1 MTAPTRRANAGLARA
16 ARSVEAAAIA
26 GLAHSGLALIATWLL
41 LQAPEPG
48 SGSVAIEEWY
58 DDAGNQR
65 TMILGLNL
73 VVMSSIAFVW
83 FVAVIRRRV
92 GDRENRFFGT
102 VFFGSSIAYVAV
114 WLVGGAVL
122 AGPATATAVLDSS
135 SVSGD
140 SASLSAGIGQGL
152 LLVVAPRVLAVFMM
166 TTSTLIFRSHV
177 LPSWLAVVGFAT
189 AAAMFLVPWLAE
201 PLGLA
206 FPAWVLLVSI
216 VLVRRRP
223 AVKGASSR
231 DEDDGEQGSDGRP
244 RPQR

>member
-1 MTAPTRRANAGLARA
+1 MAGGIYAVLAVVALELLSRFPSA
-16 ARSVEAAAIA
+16 A
-26 GLAHSGLALIATWLL
+26 LADDEITIWF
-41 LQAPEPG
+41 
-48 SGSVAIEEWY
+48 
-58 DDAGNQR
+58 DDATNR
-65 TMILGLNL
+65 SWLIVGLNL
-73 VVMSSIAFVW
+73 VALSSIAFLW
-83 FVAVIRRRV
+83 FVAVIRRRL
-92 GDRENRFFGT
+92 GDHEDRFFGT

-122 AGPATATAVLDSS
+122 AGPATATAVLDSA

-152 LLVVAPRVLAVFMM
+152 LLVVAPRVQAVFMM
-166 TTSTLIFRSHV
+166 TTSTLIFRSRV

-189 AAAMFLVPWLAE
+189 AAAMFLFPLIAE

-216 VLVRRRP
+216 VLFRRRP